1 MKKALFLAPF
11 AAALFACGGQE
22 PSQVSGLIVDATM
35 NTVSV
40 AVQGGDTL
48 SFSTLEAERIGPDGM
63 LLGDTATVFFQGEAK
78 PGEIIPAARLE
89 VRPRPRLERII
100 TGVWVQPIPGMDG
113 VQGMELKGDGSAS
126 SVNMSTL
133 LYRTW
138 MLRGDKLI
146 LTGESVGNGQT
157 IDFTDTLS
165 VERFSADTLVLEH
178 RGMPQVYSRQK

>member
-78 PGEIIPAARLE
+78 PGEMIPAARLE

-100 TGVWVQPIPGMDG
+100 TGCGCSLSREW
-113 VQGMELKGDGSAS
+113 
-126 SVNMSTL
+126 
-133 LYRTW
+133 
-138 MLRGDKLI
+138 
-146 LTGESVGNGQT
+146 TGYKEWNSRA
-157 IDFTDTLS
+157 TDRPRRS
-165 VERFSADTLVLEH
+165 I
-178 RGMPQVYSRQK
+178 